1 VSYEY
6 LKRYATE
13 RELEYIAAIE
23 QHGTQ
28 RAAAEALGVGRTAV
42 SQAMKAAALRAA
54 KRGLSPD
61 HDMTHPAA
69 PGFSVSGTSTMY
81 GPDGDIKAQWVK
93 TRQDQTEIVQQ
104 LLETLEN
111 YEFKPVDPIQ
121 CQRAANEDLCTLY
134 TITDFHLG
142 MYAWAAETGDDWD
155 LEIAT
160 REFVGAIQEMVEG
173 SPDSE
178 FGILNIQGDFLHWD
192 GLDAV
197 TPTSRHIVDADTRF
211 AKLVEMSLDVIMAS
225 ISLLLVKHEKVKVLI
240 CEGNHDLVGSLWI
253 RKAIKKI
260 YIKNPRIEI
269 DDTEFPFYAHLH
281 GNIMLGFHHGHKVK
295 NKSLPALF
303 SSEPRFRKMWGLADY
318 CYIHTGHYHQTEQ
331 DMAEAGG
338 AIVERHPTLSSRDAY
353 ASRGGYVSW
362 RAAHAITYHKDYG
375 EYRRVTVTPK
385 MRKEDG
391 LL

>member
-1 VSYEY
+1 MEH
-6 LKRYATE
+6 LKPFATE
-13 RELEYIAAIE
+13 RQLEYIEAY
-23 QHGTQ
+23 QKYGSYKK
-28 RAAAEALGVGRTAV
+28 AAEALNVNTRSIERSIAAV
-42 SQAMKAAALRAA
+42 KRNAA
-54 KRGLSPD
+54 KAGVSPE

-81 GPDGDIKAQWVK
+81 GPEGDIKAQWVK
-93 TRQDQTEIVQQ
+93 TRQDDKKLIDE
-104 LLETLEN
+104 LLEVLDEYQFN
-111 YEFKPVDPIQ
+111 PIDPIKQ
-121 CQRAANEDLCTLY
+121 NGAQNDDLCTLY

-160 REFVGAIQEMVEG
+160 REFVGSIQEMVEG
-173 SPDSE
+173 SPDSGT
-178 FGILNIQGDFLHWD
+178 GILNIQGDFLHWD

-197 TPTSRHIVDADTRF
+197 TPTSKHVVDSDTRF
-211 AKLVEMSLDVIMAS
+211 GKLVEMSLDVIMAA
-225 ISLLLVKHEKVKVLI
+225 ISLLLVKHDKVKVII

-281 GNIMLGFHHGHKVK
+281 GGIMLAFHHGHKVK

-303 SSEPRFRKMWGLADY
+303 ASEPRFRKMWGLANY

-338 AIVERHPTLSSRDAY
+338 AIVERHPTLASRDAY
-353 ASRGGYVSW
+353 AARGGYTSW
-362 RAAHAITYHKDYG
+362 RAAHAITYHQEYG

-385 MRKEDG
+385 MRKEDV
-391 LL
+391 